1 MRRVSRPFPIA
12 AIWTRDICVLGEN
25 SDILWETLLERA
37 RAGCPE
43 ALGKILEPYRAYLLG
58 TADRDL
64 GDDLQAKDGASD
76 LVQETFFEAVRGFE
90 RFKGQSPHE
99 LEHWLSA
106 ILGFRLVDFV
116 RRYRQSGKRQVSR
129 EVRLETQSGDN
140 ARAEQLAA
148 HEKTP
153 RSQAIAQEEA
163 YRLWRAMEA
172 LPERDAKLLRLRDQE
187 GLSFGEIGDVLG
199 VSAGAARKSWVRAL
213 RQLRRLLNPVHGA
226 RTDTA
231 NFEAVGSSVDS
242 SDDTPGSSSGDDS
255 FV

>member
-1 MRRVSRPFPIA
+1 MRRVTRPFLIA
-12 AIWTRDICVLGEN
+12 AIWTRDIRVLGEN

-90 RFKGQSPHE
+90 RFQGQSPHE

-116 RRYRQSGKRQVSR
+116 RRYRQSSKRQVSR
-129 EVRLETQSGDN
+129 EVRLETQSGDDL
-140 ARAEQLAA
+140 RAEQLAA
-148 HEKTP
+148 HQKTP

-163 YRLWRAMEA
+163 FRLWRAMEA

-213 RQLRRLLNPVHGA
+213 RQLRRLLNPVHGEHSGA
-226 RTDTA
+226 PEIDALT
-231 NFEAVGSSVDS
+231 SSVDS
-242 SDDTPGSSSGDDS
+242 SSDDASDE
-255 FV
+255 